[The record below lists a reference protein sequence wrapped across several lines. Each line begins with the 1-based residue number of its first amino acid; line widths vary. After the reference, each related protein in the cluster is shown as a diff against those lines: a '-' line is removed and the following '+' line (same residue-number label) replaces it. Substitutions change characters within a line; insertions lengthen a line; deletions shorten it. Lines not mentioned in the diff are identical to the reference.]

1 MLFTYGNAIVRQR
14 NSTNSSTIT
23 GDSTGEVSQANYRAY
38 LRNRPYREYQNI
50 TQRTDYNVMADEK
63 MVETRSVS
71 FPRIYRN
78 TTTIA
83 PRFFKIVYPA
93 AITRT
98 IIWNPPRWP
107 FTPEQIQGFRLPLVS

>member
-1 MLFTYGNAIVRQR
+1 MLFTYGNSIVRQR

-23 GDSTGEVSQANYRAY
+23 GDRTGEVSQANYRAY

-50 TQRTDYNVMADEK
+50 TQRTDYNYLADEK

-71 FPRIYRN
+71 YPRVYIN

-83 PRFFKIVYPA
+83 PRFFKVVYPA
-93 AITRT
+93 ARPR
-98 IIWNPPRWP
+98 IIPWNPRLGEW
-107 FTPEQIQGFRLPLVS
+107 TPEQIQRFRLPLVT